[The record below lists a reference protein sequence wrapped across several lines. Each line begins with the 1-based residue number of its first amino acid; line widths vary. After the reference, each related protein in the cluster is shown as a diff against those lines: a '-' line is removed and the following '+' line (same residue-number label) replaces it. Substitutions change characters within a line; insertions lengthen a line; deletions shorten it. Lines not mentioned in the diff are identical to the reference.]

1 MNFIKIAFNGFL
13 NTRREIANKRKQ
25 GPLFRWRK
33 KGVGRNIFLK
43 LGSDSSFLAVQFYD
57 EDSFDEERFLLL
69 GMSSDSRILMVVHC
83 EQGEGG
89 ENLRIISARK
99 ATKNEQQHYK
109 GGLS

>member
-1 MNFIKIAFNGFL
+1 MINFSWDQAKAKSNL
-13 NTRREIANKRKQ
+13 
-25 GPLFRWRK
+25 K
-33 KGVGRNIFLK
+33 KHGV
-43 LGSDSSFLAVQFYD
+43 SFDEAQSVFYDDLAVQFYD

-89 ENLRIISARK
+89 ENLRIISPRK